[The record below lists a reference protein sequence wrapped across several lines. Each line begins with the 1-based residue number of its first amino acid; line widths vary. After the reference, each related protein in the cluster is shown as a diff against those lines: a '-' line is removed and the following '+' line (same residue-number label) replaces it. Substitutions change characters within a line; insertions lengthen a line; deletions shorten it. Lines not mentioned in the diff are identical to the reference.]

1 MLCRKCK
8 REIPDGS
15 VFCNFCGKKQ
25 STAKRRNRKRPHG
38 SGTIR
43 KDTRYKNP
51 YIALAPASSHG
62 AGRVYLGAFPDVKS
76 AQAAID
82 EFIKHGRPELY
93 GATLKDIYELWSD
106 IHFKQIKDAS
116 TWISMWK
123 RFKSIENMKISDI
136 RTAHFQPIVSA
147 ATSSSSASKL
157 KSLALMLCR
166 FALEND
172 LVDKNYAEFLK
183 LPKFEKTEKL
193 IFTPEQISI
202 LWDHSEDKR
211 FQVILA
217 MIYMGFRLGEMII
230 LKKSDIH
237 FAEGFVVGG
246 IKTEAGTNRI
256 IPFPPSIP
264 EIKKFFQDWCQDS
277 PKELLFGMT
286 ERQFRHVYFYQPLS
300 EIKFINAR
308 RRTDSGNSWEFDDEN
323 HLTPH
328 STRHTFASLS
338 AAAGM
343 RPDNLQKIIGHAKY
357 STTADIYIHKDVSEL
372 IGEMAKLKK

>member
-1 MLCRKCK
+1 MLCKKCSK
-8 REIPDGS
+8 EIPEGS
-15 VFCNFCGKKQ
+15 AFCNFCGKKQ

-62 AGRVYLGAFPDVKS
+62 AGRVYIGCFPDVKS

-123 RFKSIENMKISDI
+123 RFKNIENIKMTDI

-193 IFTPEQISI
+193 IFTPEQIST
-202 LWDHSEDKR
+202 LWDHAEDKR

-230 LKKSDIH
+230 LKKNDIH
-237 FAEGFVVGG
+237 FDEGFVVGG
-246 IKTEAGTNRI
+246 IKSEAGTNRI

-308 RRTDSGNSWEFDDEN
+308 RRTDSGNSWEFDDGN

-343 RPDNLQKIIGHAKY
+343 RPENLQKIIGHAKY

-372 IGEMAKLKK
+372 ILEMSKLKK

>member
-62 AGRVYLGAFPDVKS
+62 AGRVYIGSFPDVKS

-106 IHFKQIKDAS
+106 IHYKQIKDAS

-123 RFKSIENMKISDI
+123 RFKTIENMKISDI

-183 LPKFEKTEKL
+183 LPKFEKSEKL

-230 LKKSDIH
+230 LKKS
-237 FAEGFVVGG
+237 
-246 IKTEAGTNRI
+246 T
-256 IPFPPSIP
+256 
-264 EIKKFFQDWCQDS
+264 
-277 PKELLFGMT
+277 
-286 ERQFRHVYFYQPLS
+286 
-300 EIKFINAR
+300 
-308 RRTDSGNSWEFDDEN
+308 
-323 HLTPH
+323 
-328 STRHTFASLS
+328 
-338 AAAGM
+338 
-343 RPDNLQKIIGHAKY
+343 
-357 STTADIYIHKDVSEL
+357 
-372 IGEMAKLKK
+372 LK